1 MLFFFYLHII
11 APIYFYSQLISYY
24 TWPILSWLLWC
35 YKRTEY
41 ITYQKEEK
49 NGNINKLNWRNA

>member
-1 MLFFFYLHII
+1 MFKLDAFFFYLHII

-49 NGNINKLNWRNA
+49 KKKQQHK